1 MPGFWEQL
9 LSSDF
14 MPHGHCYY
22 WDPSVVWL
30 HVISDVLTSA
40 AYYSI
45 PVALFVFVRRRRDLA
60 FPSIFWL
67 FAAFILACGTTHV
80 LNIVTLWHPVY
91 RLEGVIKA
99 VTGGVS
105 VVTAIVLWPL
115 IPRALQLPSPAQL
128 ESVNDQLRDENLQ
141 RRHAEAKLKLANEAL
156 EARVAAR
163 TDELRRS
170 NQDLERFAYIAS
182 HDLQEPMRV
191 MASYA
196 QLLERR
202 YGSKLDA
209 DGKEFI
215 DTIIDAGDRGR
226 ALIQDLL
233 EFSRIGRE
241 GREPEPVELGEAV
254 SLAVGRFE
262 ARLEEAGATVQTRGL
277 EGLTVSAVPS
287 RLGQVLDNL
296 LANAIKYRSERP
308 AQVVVEGRRV
318 DGEVEVSVSDNGI
331 GIAAEDAERVFE
343 MFHRVRP
350 HGDVEGSGV
359 GLALCR
365 RIVEHL
371 GGRIWV
377 DTDVGDGTT
386 IRLRIPEA
394 SA

>member
-1 MPGFWEQL
+1 
-9 LSSDF
+9 

-30 HVISDVLTSA
+30 HVVSDILTSA

-45 PVALFVFVRRRRDLA
+45 PIALFVFVRRRQDLA
-60 FPSIFWL
+60 FPGMFWL

-99 VTGGVS
+99 LTGAVS
-105 VVTAIVLWPL
+105 VVTAVLLWPL
-115 IPRALQLPSPAQL
+115 IPRALRLPSPAQL
-128 ESVNDQLRDENLQ
+128 ESVNAELREENAQ
-141 RRHAEAKLKLANEAL
+141 RRRAEAELVEANEAL
-156 EARVAAR
+156 ETRVQAR
-163 TDELRRS
+163 TEALRRS

-202 YGSKLDA
+202 YADRLDD
-209 DGKEFI
+209 DGRDFVE
-215 DTIIDAGDRGR
+215 TIIDAGGRGR

-241 GREPEPVELGEAV
+241 GREPERVAVDEAV
-254 SLAVGRFE
+254 ARSVGRFE
-262 ARLEEAGATVQTRGL
+262 ARLEEAGGAVETAGL
-277 EGLTVSAVPS
+277 DGLYVLALPS
-287 RLGQVLDNL
+287 RLGQVFDNL
-296 LANAIKYRSERP
+296 ILNAIKYRSAHPLELRI
-308 AQVVVEGRRV
+308 EGRV
-318 DGEVEVSVSDNGI
+318 VGDEVELSFVDNGI
-331 GIAAEDAERVFE
+331 GIEAEQAERVFE

-350 HGDVEGSGV
+350 DAAADGAGV

-365 RIVEHL
+365 RIAEHL

-377 DTDVGDGTT
+377 DPHTERGTA
-386 IRLRIPEA
+386 IRLRVPRA
-394 SA
+394 TA